1 MRPTSR
7 PLRVVQVGF
16 HVDAARRD
24 AKSLLCAWP
33 TLSAVA
39 KASAGAGVHV
49 TVVQAAHRKEIVER
63 DGVTYYFVDDTS
75 RRPARVFDRV
85 ASLAPDV
92 VHVQGLDA
100 PRATR
105 PLSRAVPYV
114 PILVQDHGSVVPT
127 GWRANAW
134 RLAHSPIAGVA
145 FTSREQ
151 AAPWKRAKVLRKDLP
166 VFEVLESSSDFTIGD
181 RDEARQA
188 TGMSGDPCLFWTGRL
203 DANKDPLTM
212 LAAFELAAATLP
224 DARLYCCFGD
234 APMLAEVERR
244 IASSAV
250 LSRRVALLGRLPHD
264 ELELRYRGADFFV
277 QTSHREG
284 SGYSL
289 LEAMACGT
297 TPIVTDIPAA
307 RAIVGEAGSL
317 TKVGDAGAMADAIV
331 ALTARRQ
338 GELRSATR
346 ARFDAALTFD
356 AIGGQLRAAYE
367 ALVGARGVDAP
378 LQPATR
384 APMIEEMR

>member
-1 MRPTSR
+1 MTR

-16 HVDAARRD
+16 HVDAEQRD
-24 AKSLLCAWP
+24 AKSLLRAWP

-49 TVVQAAHRKEIVER
+49 TVVQAAHRNEIVER

-92 VHVQGLDA
+92 VHIQGLSA

-105 PLSRAVPYV
+105 PLARAVPHV

-134 RLAHSPIAGVA
+134 RLAHGPIAGVA

-151 AAPWKRAKVLRKDLP
+151 AIPWKRAKVLRKNLP
-166 VFEVLESSSDFTIGD
+166 VFEVLESSSDFTPGD
-181 RDEARQA
+181 RDEARRA
-188 TGMSGDPCLFWTGRL
+188 TGMSGEPCLFWTGRF

-212 LAAFELAAATLP
+212 LAAFELAAAKLP

-244 IASSAV
+244 IALSEI
-250 LSRRVALLGRLPHD
+250 LSRRVALLGRLPHE
-264 ELELRYRGADFFV
+264 ELETRYRAADFFV

-297 TPIVTDIPAA
+297 TPIVADIPAA
-307 RAIVGEAGSL
+307 RAIVGDAGSL
-317 TKVGDAGAMADAIV
+317 TRVGDAPAMAGAIV
-331 ALTARRQ
+331 KWTARSRV
-338 GELRSATR
+338 ELRRATR
-346 ARFDAALTFD
+346 SRFDAALTFD

-367 ALVGARGVDAP
+367 ALVGVRGVAAT
-378 LQPATR
+378 LKPATR
-384 APMIEEMR
+384 APMIEELR